1 MGFSDEK
8 SGIRN
13 IISPIILLANCL
25 DIELSSIESPK
36 RKALIDSPINAFLM
50 VQPQVARMGFKAESS
65 DVTSIVMVVIEV
77 SAMVAGNEINVLRK

>member
-8 SGIRN
+8 PRIRD
-13 IISPIILLANCL
+13 IINPIIPPASCL

-36 RKALIDSPINAFLM
+36 RKALIDSPVNAFLM
-50 VQPQVARMGFKAESS
+50 VQAQVARMGIKAESS
-65 DVTSIVMVVIEV
+65 DDTSIVMVVIEM

>member
-8 SGIRN
+8 PRIRN
-13 IISPIILLANCL
+13 IISQIIPPASCR
-25 DIELSSIESPK
+25 IPK

-50 VQPQVARMGFKAESS
+50 VQAQVARMGIKAESS
-65 DVTSIVMVVIEV
+65 DVTSIVMVVIEM

>member
-13 IISPIILLANCL
+13 IISLIILPASCL
-25 DIELSSIESPK
+25 DIELPAVESPK
-36 RKALIDSPINAFLM
+36 RKALIGKSINAFLM
-50 VQPQVARMGFKAESS
+50 VQAQVARMGFKAESS
-65 DVTSIVMVVIEV
+65 DVTSIVMVVIEM